1 MSLQTI
7 IDRAESV
14 TIDTRRVVASTLS
27 RNQKILTATRNSTQ
41 PWRFKVTPTNGY
53 RWDGDYYDYTL
64 NAVTPMRRT
73 VAAVEAIDRH
83 TSTVINL
90 AKNTGM
96 HWITQYQGDL
106 TLSERGD
113 MTINSFSGTTL
124 VVNLGSTVQ
133 SLPSGT
139 ILFEAGDII
148 QPANSA
154 YPYKVQARV
163 TRGSG
168 TTRTVTTHRP
178 LIPESG
184 VSVSGQTLQFGI
196 DCDWTVKIAALPTY
210 TITPDRF
217 VEWSG
222 DFELIEVVV

>member
-7 IDRAESV
+7 IDRAESIN
-14 TIDTRRVVASTLS
+14 IDTRRVVASTLS

-41 PWRFKVTPTNGY
+41 PWRFKVTPTSGY
-53 RWDGDYYDYTL
+53 RWDRDYYDYTL

-73 VAAVEAIDRH
+73 VAAIEATDRH
-83 TSTVINL
+83 TSAVINL
-90 AKNTGM
+90 ARNTGM
-96 HWITQYQGDL
+96 TWITEYQGEL
-106 TLSERGD
+106 NSGQRGD

-124 VVNLGSTVQ
+124 IMNLGSTVQ

-154 YPYKVQARV
+154 YPYKVQSRV
-163 TRGSG
+163 LRGSG

-178 LIPESG
+178 LIPETG
-184 VSVSGQTLQFGI
+184 VTVSGQLLDFGI
-196 DCDWTVKIAALPTY
+196 DCDWTVKIVALPSY

-222 DFELIEVVV
+222 DFELIEVVA

>member
-7 IDRAESV
+7 IDRAESIG
-14 TIDTRRVVASTLS
+14 IDTRRVVASTLS
-27 RNQKILTATRNSTQ
+27 RNQKLLTATRSSTQ
-41 PWRFKVTPTNGY
+41 PWRFTVTPTNGY

-83 TSTVINL
+83 TSATINL

-96 HWITQYQGDL
+96 HWVTQYQGDL
-106 TLSERGD
+106 TAGERGD

-124 VVNLGSTVQ
+124 VMNLGTSVQ
-133 SLPSGT
+133 ALPSGT

-154 YPYKVQARV
+154 YPYKVQSRV

-178 LIPESG
+178 LIPETG
-184 VSVSGQTLQFGI
+184 VSVSGQLLKFGI
-196 DCDWTVKIAALPTY
+196 DCTWTVKVGLLPSY

-222 DFELIEVVV
+222 NFELIEVVA